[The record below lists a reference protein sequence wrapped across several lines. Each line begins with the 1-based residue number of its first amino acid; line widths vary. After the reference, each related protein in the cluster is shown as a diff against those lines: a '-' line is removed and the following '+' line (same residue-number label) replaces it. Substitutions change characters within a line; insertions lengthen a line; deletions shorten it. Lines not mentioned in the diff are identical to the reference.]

1 MGESAMAITFA
12 PRLAFAGF
20 DRSVTPKW
28 QMVPVGGTRV
38 LTITGAGGLVP
49 RVRVVSGDAACLTA
63 AQATARG
70 TTTLTL
76 TGGAKPGR
84 AFVEWVPSLTDAG
97 PVQVGF
103 TLEVSV
109 KDEKKISTAFHYVD
123 DGRKQKTSRKIADL
137 NAMIVAANAIL
148 TPQAN
153 VKIDRKSAAAL
164 PIAQD
169 LGRVVRFSSHLTGP
183 PDNVP
188 IAQHEWDDVVA
199 HADTTADFNVFF
211 VREYEQ
217 DNTPLVDNDEAGTL
231 AAEKNCLFEDRIGYP
246 PGEVLAHET
255 VHLLGISPH
264 SANRHHLIAGA
275 NRTGRLVTRDQA
287 NTINTSGT

>member
-1 MGESAMAITFA
+1 MAITFA
-12 PRLAFAGF
+12 PRIAFAGF
-20 DRSVTPKW
+20 DRSPTPKW
-28 QMVPVGGTRV
+28 QMVPVKGTRI
-38 LTITGAGGLVP
+38 LTISGAGGLIP
-49 RVRVVSGDAACLTA
+49 RVRIVSGDASALTA

-76 TGGAKPGR
+76 TGGDKPGR
-84 AFVEWVPSLTDAG
+84 GFVEWVPSLTDAG
-97 PVQVGF
+97 PVQTGF
-103 TLEVSV
+103 ALEVSV

-123 DGRKQKTSRKIADL
+123 DGKKQKTKRKIADL

-164 PIAQD
+164 PIAQN

-183 PDNVP
+183 PHNVP

-199 HADTTADFNVFF
+199 HKDGSADFNVFF

-217 DNTPLVDNDEAGTL
+217 DEHPLVDNDAAGTI
-231 AAEKNCLFEDRIGYP
+231 AAEKCCIFEDRMSVSA
-246 PGEVLAHET
+246 GETLAHET
-255 VHLLGISPH
+255 GHLLGFSGH
-264 SANRHHLIAGA
+264 SATAGHLMIGAGSGRFIPRDVA
-275 NRTGRLVTRDQA
+275 NMM
-287 NTINTSGT
+287 NTSGT

>member
-1 MGESAMAITFA
+1 MAITFA

-20 DRSVTPKW
+20 DRSATPKW

-38 LTITGAGGLVP
+38 LTLTGAGGLVP
-49 RVRVVSGDAACLTA
+49 RVRDTAFLDAV
-63 AQATARG
+63 QATSGR

-76 TGGAKPGR
+76 TGKAAGR
-84 AFVEWVPSLTDAG
+84 TWVEWVASAASAG
-97 PVQVGF
+97 AVQTGF

-109 KDEKKISTAFHYVD
+109 KDEKKIRTAFHYVD
-123 DGRKQKTSRKIADL
+123 DSRRQVTRRRIADL
-137 NAMIVAANAIL
+137 NAMITPANALL

-153 VKIDRKSAAAL
+153 VTIERKSAAAL

-169 LGRVVRFSSHLTGP
+169 LGRVVRFSSHLTGA

-199 HADTTADFNVFF
+199 HADATADFNVFF
-211 VREYEQ
+211 VREYE
-217 DNTPLVDNDEAGTL
+217 DDASPLSDLADAGTL
-231 AAEKNCLFEDRIGYP
+231 AAEKNCIFEDRLGHAA
-246 PGEVLAHET
+246 GAVLAHET
-255 VHLLGISPH
+255 MHLLGFSGH
-264 SANRHHLIAGA
+264 SGSRRHLIATGEHGL
-275 NRTGRLVTRDQA
+275 GRLITRDQA